1 MKIVAREIEQD
12 IDTLQKCGDRYVE
25 IFQNFE
31 SIVNSLRDN
40 RILSSQLIDKQGSDT
55 ISQMKVIS
63 DKLRENCNTFAKYL
77 QEDIINHYVEVDQ
90 TTAQKFDK
98 NEGRR
103 LV

>member
-1 MKIVAREIEQD
+1 MKIVSTEIKND
-12 IDTLQKCGDRYVE
+12 IDSLQKCGDKYVE

-31 SIVNSLRDN
+31 RIVVLLRDN

-63 DKLRENCNTFAKYL
+63 DNLRENCNTFAKYL
-77 QEDIINHYVEVDQ
+77 QEEVLDHYKAVDDIN
-90 TTAQKFDK
+90 AAKFDR

-103 LV
+103 LI

>member
-1 MKIVAREIEQD
+1 MKIDSREIKQD
-12 IDTLQKCGDRYVE
+12 IDSLQKCGDRYVE
-25 IFQNFE
+25 IFQNFQN
-31 SIVNSLRDN
+31 IVNLLRDN

-55 ISQMKVIS
+55 ISQMKIIS

-77 QEDIINHYVEVDQ
+77 QENVIDQYVEVDQ
-90 TTAQKFDK
+90 KTVQKIDK